1 MAQSTTTPF
10 RADPADELPVGV
22 QLAWRLRALIAA
34 GRLSPGDRMP
44 SVRALAEWADVNVNT
59 VRGVY
64 ARLEHDGLIE
74 TRHGRG
80 SFVAEAAEGSPE
92 VERIAAEA
100 IEAALDAGVDPADVA
115 KVTLV
120 SAALPEGIEA
130 ELTAE
135 PEEPDAIALERL
147 AAELDLDD
155 SWLEADE
162 LAARRELRRQI
173 GKLEAELAAYRRDDE
188 PPARP
193 RRVGDAAPRV
203 AGTEELER
211 TRDELLAR
219 LAAARAAAARRA
231 LGERRAREVRDEMV
245 RDPAA
250 HRWEVVSATEAGEE
264 GCREWEARPWLG
276 PLGTLMGWWRVKVSG
291 GCPLPAPLA
300 AARGHT
306 G

>member
-1 MAQSTTTPF
+1 MAQSTEAKETPF

-34 GRLSPGDRMP
+34 GRLRPGDRMP
-44 SVRALAEWADVNVNT
+44 SVRALAQWAGVNVNT

-64 ARLEHDGLIE
+64 ARLEKDGLVD

-80 SFVAEAAEGSPE
+80 SFVAESAAGSPE
-92 VERIAAEA
+92 VERIAAEV
-100 IEAALDAGVDPADVA
+100 IEAARAAGVDPGDVA

-120 SAALPEGIEA
+120 SAALPEGT
-130 ELTAE
+130 ELPDE
-135 PEEPDAIALERL
+135 PAEPDAIELERL
-147 AAELDLDD
+147 AAELELDD

-173 GKLEAELAAYRRDDE
+173 GKLEAELASYRREDE

-193 RRVGDAAPRV
+193 RRIGDAAPRV

-211 TRDELLAR
+211 TRDELLGR
-219 LAAARAAAARRA
+219 LAAARASAARRGLA
-231 LGERRAREVRDEMV
+231 ERRARQARDDIV
-245 RDPAA
+245 SDPSA
-250 HRWEVVSATEAGEE
+250 HPWEVVSAAEAGEE
-264 GCREWEARPWLG
+264 GCREWEAAPWLG

-291 GCPLPAPLA
+291 GCP
-300 AARGHT
+300 
-306 G
+306 